1 VNGPVEDTLIESSS
15 PPPPVVS
22 EVSPDTGLTT
32 GTNTVTLTGSGFA
45 GATAVHVGAN
55 LATIDAAT
63 GDTSITITVPPGSAG
78 PPVDVIVTAPGGVS
92 TATPADQYTYTANQ
106 SPTTQPCQPSCT
118 NTVTT
123 PLNDTTV
130 SVAGNSGTSSPG
142 PSTTLV
148 VNTDTLSCGASKT
161 HDYDYLAGVS
171 TLSATGFPTGADL
184 TVTET
189 VGNEPTTTGMKVCY
203 APGSNTTGNFL
214 HHCHPSMHAP
224 CLESLVES
232 SGSVIATFLTP
243 ATDPRFWTGE
253 AASDLKSF
261 APTKGAP
268 GSTLTI
274 TGKNLAGVVAVVVG
288 GTQATISPASTDTKL
303 KVTVPQGARTGLITV
318 TSAAGEAVS
327 AKPFTVK
334 SP

>member
-1 VNGPVEDTLIESSS
+1 
-15 PPPPVVS
+15 
-22 EVSPDTGLTT
+22 
-32 GTNTVTLTGSGFA
+32 
-45 GATAVHVGAN
+45 
-55 LATIDAAT
+55 
-63 GDTSITITVPPGSAG
+63 
-78 PPVDVIVTAPGGVS
+78 VDVTVTAPGGVS
-92 TATPADQYTYTANQ
+92 TTTPADEYTYTVDQ
-106 SPTTQPCQPSCT
+106 SPTTEPCQPSCT
-118 NTVTT
+118 NTVST

-130 SVAGNSGTSSPG
+130 SAAGDSGTSTSG

-161 HDYDYLAGVS
+161 HDYDYSTAVS
-171 TLSATGFPTGADL
+171 TLTATDFPTGAAL

-189 VGNEPTTTGMKVCY
+189 VANEPTTTGVKVCY
-203 APGSNTTGNFL
+203 APTSDTRGTFL
-214 HHCHPSMHAP
+214 RHCRASMHAP

-232 SGSVIATFLTP
+232 SGSVVATFLTP

-253 AASDLKSF
+253 AATDLKNF

-274 TGKNLAGVVAVVVG
+274 TGKNLSAVVAVVVG
-288 GTQATISPASTDTKL
+288 GAQATISSASTDTKL

-318 TSAAGEAVS
+318 TSASGEAVS